1 MAHPH
6 LIKSSTFQISTSTST
21 TTTTTKTS
29 QHTAN
34 GPLTMSII
42 HSDNIIN
49 SLIDQ
54 QSSTTASADNN
65 TQEDTLNHYN
75 PLHQYDQ
82 NIYDLLL
89 QKENNQDIDKL
100 EALSNDNLH
109 LFNYKFNQSTT
120 LNSNNTTTSSQI
132 YTINPKQLNPKINS
146 STSSITSSNDHAL
159 LFDDSNSISSE
170 SDPLSSS
177 THSSTSST
185 PSTNFKQNNWSMNDE
200 FKDAIATWISQN
212 NNNNNNSSKNKTSKS
227 NSISSTIPKFQK
239 TSLTKRR
246 KSDSLVSSTSF
257 LSLDPQPTSSSHPH
271 PHHPQQQPT
280 PSSSSS
286 TITPPIEESE
296 EEEKPFK
303 CESCPK
309 AFRRSEHLKRHIRS
323 VHSNVRPFPCKF
335 CEKKFSRSDNLA
347 QHLRT
352 HNKH

>member
-1 MAHPH
+1 
-6 LIKSSTFQISTSTST
+6 
-21 TTTTTKTS
+21 
-29 QHTAN
+29 
-34 GPLTMSII
+34 MSII

-54 QSSTTASADNN
+54 QSSTTTTSDNN

-146 STSSITSSNDHAL
+146 STSSISSSNDHAL

-212 NNNNNNSSKNKTSKS
+212 NNNSSKPKTSKS
-227 NSISSTIPKFQK
+227 NSISSTVPKFQK

-286 TITPPIEESE
+286 SITPPIEESE

>member
-1 MAHPH
+1 
-6 LIKSSTFQISTSTST
+6 
-21 TTTTTKTS
+21 
-29 QHTAN
+29 
-34 GPLTMSII
+34 MSII

-212 NNNNNNSSKNKTSKS
+212 NNNNNSSKNKTSKS

-286 TITPPIEESE
+286 SITPPIEESE